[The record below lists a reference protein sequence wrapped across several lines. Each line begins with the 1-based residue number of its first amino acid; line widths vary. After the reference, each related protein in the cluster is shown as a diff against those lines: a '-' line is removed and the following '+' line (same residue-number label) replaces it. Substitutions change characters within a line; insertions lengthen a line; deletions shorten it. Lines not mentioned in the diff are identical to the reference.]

1 MMTALN
7 PLPLVLYAN
16 KDQHLTLQ
24 LEQIFQRE
32 GFRVESVA
40 DGNETLARARRLT
53 PALLILDT
61 ELPGLGGL
69 EVLRLLRGSDDTAN
83 IPAIILSSQPRRAS
97 DNDRGLSLGADDWL
111 NKPFSP
117 RELLERARNKMRS
130 GQLQADL
137 QQRTSELEA
146 LLRASEQLNRVKS
159 VRELLELMPKLTLEL
174 LPGSLVAMGCLDE
187 HGVLG
192 AHRIYHKD
200 SRSLPAET
208 VAALLALLQGERHS
222 RILNGEP
229 GLPQGWSGGM
239 IAVLQHGDA
248 AQASTMVASPE
259 VLYHSR
265 HLHLLEGIGQQAVLA
280 LHDAQLHEMLTQQN
294 TKLEETV
301 RERSAELVS
310 AQNMLIRSEKLAT
323 IGHLAAGL
331 AHEINNPLQPIR
343 ILLDDMLEDL
353 EAGLLPDAEDVVRIQ
368 ESITRITRTVGQLLG
383 FARRD
388 REDSAFSRVDP
399 GEILSDVIRLNRK
412 LYKQKG
418 FNLEVDLPQL
428 PAICG
433 NRDQLEQVFMNLLLN
448 AWSAMSQGDSL
459 TLEAMKWK
467 GSVEIRIRDS
477 GKGIPPE
484 HIKEIFEPYFTTREN
499 GRGLGLF
506 ISYSIIQNHRGTI
519 EVQSTVGKGSTFTV
533 RLPLATDTCEQFT
546 QPTASQEA

>member
-1 MMTALN
+1 MMTTLN
-7 PLPLVLYAN
+7 PMPLVLYAN
-16 KDQHLTLQ
+16 EDQHLTLQ

-32 GFRVESVA
+32 GFLVESVA
-40 DGNETLARARRLT
+40 DGNETLARARSLT
-53 PALLILDT
+53 PALVILDT

-69 EVLRLLRGSDDTAN
+69 EVLRLLRESEDTAN

-97 DNDRGLSLGADDWL
+97 NYDRGLSLGADDWL

-137 QQRTSELEA
+137 QQRTRELEA

-159 VRELLELMPKLTLEL
+159 VRELLELMPRMTLEL
-174 LPGSLVAMGCLDE
+174 LPGSLVAMGRLDE

-222 RILNGEP
+222 RVLNGEP
-229 GLPQGWSGGM
+229 GLPKGWSGGM

-294 TKLEETV
+294 MELEETV

-388 REDSAFSRVDP
+388 QEDSAFSRVDP

-412 LYKQKG
+412 LYKQQG
-418 FNLEVDLPQL
+418 FNLEVDLPRL

-506 ISYSIIQNHRGTI
+506 ISYSIIQKHRGTI
-519 EVQSTVGKGSTFTV
+519 EVQSTVGRGSTFTV